1 MPQLKTSISWGIG
14 LNLVKMLAI
23 YLVMVLLF
31 QRPDYFIHFHG
42 DTMSYF
48 EPIIHLLEQGSYSP
62 DFRGGLWFIS
72 PNGF

>member
-1 MPQLKTSISWGIG
+1 MSQLKTSISWGIG

-31 QRPDYFIHFHG
+31 HRPDYFIHFHG

-48 EPIIHLLEQGSYSP
+48 EPIITNFLLSVF
-62 DFRGGLWFIS
+62 DFYRLSRIS
-72 PNGF
+72 Q

>member
-31 QRPDYFIHFHG
+31 HRPDYFIHFHG
-42 DTMSYF
+42 D
-48 EPIIHLLEQGSYSP
+48 I
-62 DFRGGLWFIS
+62 
-72 PNGF
+72 GFDHPFGKHIALG